1 MTSKINAITTGAG
14 GIEVTGDSSGE
25 IEFQADG
32 STIATITSSG
42 LSLTGTLPIAD
53 GGTGQTTATSAFN
66 ALAPSQS
73 THSGKYL
80 TTDGT
85 NTSWGTISTDPTM
98 GGDLSGTASN
108 AQIVAG
114 SVGTTEIA
122 DSAVTDAKIS
132 GMSSSKLSGA
142 LPAIDGSALTGI
154 AGGKVTKCTQVFLSN
169 SVTSGG
175 TQRTLSGTDLTYTDN
190 SIIKGQFTK
199 DSSSTLLIVQG
210 HTSWRN
216 TSGNCHGTYTW
227 VGTNTTGANTQRYH
241 HALDPYRQN
250 GNMGNHTFTA
260 IFSGLASGTYYALHG
275 SGRGDTGSTT
285 NVVNYNPQS
294 YVGGDTPNENSR
306 SHILVFEVE
315 V

>member
-1 MTSKINAITTGAG
+1 MTISIKSPTSTTGSIQLNG
-14 GIEVTGDSSGE
+14 NDVLTIDSSGNLT
-25 IEFQADG
+25 APNNLTVTG
-32 STIATITSSG
+32 NVATSGTIPAAN
-42 LSLTGTLPIAD
+42 LTGALPALN
-53 GGTGQTTATSAFN
+53 GSALTNLTSAN
-66 ALAPSQS
+66 LTGALPALNGSA
-73 THSGKYL
+73 L
-80 TTDGT
+80 T
-85 NTSWGTISTDPTM
+85 NLTSANLT
-98 GGDLSGTASN
+98 
-108 AQIVAG
+108 
-114 SVGTTEIA
+114 
-122 DSAVTDAKIS
+122 
-132 GMSSSKLSGA
+132 GA

-175 TQRTLSGTDLTYTDN
+175 TQRTLSGTDWTYTDN
-190 SIIKGQFTK
+190 SIIKGSFTK
-199 DSSSTLLIVQG
+199 SSSSTLLIVQG
-210 HTSWRN
+210 HTSWTN

-250 GNMGNHTFTA
+250 GNKGNHTFTA